1 MDRPPPPVVLI
12 AEDDG
17 PIAAIVAEV
26 VGMLG
31 YTPLVARDGA
41 QALRLAREQLPA
53 LVITDLMMPVLNGA
67 GLIAALRADA
77 ATDGHTAP
85 PAILMTASGP
95 GPASTARADAVLLK
109 PFVLERL
116 EALLERFLGPAPHA
130 P

>member
-1 MDRPPPPVVLI
+1 MDRPPPLVVLI

-41 QALRLAREQLPA
+41 QALCLAREQLPA
-53 LVITDLMMPVLNGA
+53 LVLTDLMMPVLNGT

-77 ATDGHTAP
+77 QTADRAAP

-95 GPASTARADAVLLK
+95 GPASVAGADAVLLK
-109 PFVLERL
+109 PFALERL
-116 EALLERFLGPAPHA
+116 EALLERFLGPAPH
-130 P
+130 PH